1 MYRIGASLSGFELQ
15 LLNRVREANAAA
27 QINTLRLATNKKI
40 NFPRDN
46 PSGYIQL
53 ANWETQQTVVAAA
66 RANVTA
72 ASALVSQTQL
82 VLDQIRTQLSTIR
95 TKALADVDQALT
107 ADERTANQAAI
118 DSAIAE
124 ISELTATEVNGR
136 RILDGSAS
144 YVVSGVDNL
153 QISDIEVI
161 NLGDYPS
168 QTITGE
174 VTVAATQAELTFA
187 TGAGNATDDATFTL
201 TGDRGSV
208 AISVTDGESIGTVAE
223 RINQESYLTGV
234 VAETDGNDLVLSSVA
249 YGSRADIE
257 VDVTSGTFVV
267 TGGNGDG
274 TAQGINATA
283 VIENQTYTGDGNQV
297 SVFSNG
303 LQYAIEF
310 ADGFSGTFD
319 PITVSGEALSFSL
332 TTDVRHKANLAI
344 PGLQPSRLGGP
355 SGRLSDLLSG
365 GTLGGLGNN
374 APYAVGIVDE
384 ALSRLTAI
392 EARVDGFADAT
403 ISSSSALLSGFNTN
417 LTAAINS
424 VNEVDDEEEQSL
436 LLKNE
441 ALAGNAIAALA
452 ILDRQ
457 RADIV
462 KLIQSIAGLA

>member
-1 MYRIGASLSGFELQ
+1 
-15 LLNRVREANAAA
+15 
-27 QINTLRLATNKKI
+27 
-40 NFPRDN
+40 
-46 PSGYIQL
+46 
-53 ANWETQQTVVAAA
+53 
-66 RANVTA
+66 
-72 ASALVSQTQL
+72 
-82 VLDQIRTQLSTIR
+82 
-95 TKALADVDQALT
+95 
-107 ADERTANQAAI
+107 
-118 DSAIAE
+118 
-124 ISELTATEVNGR
+124 
-136 RILDGSAS
+136 
-144 YVVSGVDNL
+144 
-153 QISDIEVI
+153 
-161 NLGDYPS
+161 
-168 QTITGE
+168 
-174 VTVAATQAELTFA
+174 
-187 TGAGNATDDATFTL
+187 L

-223 RINQESYLTGV
+223 RINQESYLSGV
-234 VAETDGNDLVLSSVA
+234 IAETDGNDLVLSSVA

-283 VIENQTYTGDGNQV
+283 VIENQTYTGDGNRV

-303 LQYAIEF
+303 FQYAIEF

-374 APYAVGIVDE
+374 APYAVRVVDE

-403 ISSSSALLSGFNTN
+403 ISSSSALLSGFDTN
-417 LTAAINS
+417 LTAAIDS